1 MHDTDLPVHPFT
13 GMTALAVLDS
23 GRVVWPVLGGAP
35 DDGDTGEEDVQGDAE
50 EGDDQD
56 ADQGDQD
63 EQDEQDDGEDDKP
76 LGPNGERAL
85 AAMKEK
91 LKAER
96 AKRRNA
102 EAKLAE
108 SSNTGED
115 KPDPEAAATA
125 RANARI
131 LRSEI
136 KAAAAG
142 KLADPK
148 DALRFLD
155 LDKFEVDT
163 DGEVDEDEIAEA
175 IDDLLKKK
183 PYLAAAAQSGR
194 RRFEGGAD
202 GGARKGA
209 AKPITE
215 EQLAKMTPAQ
225 IEKALDNGKLTHL
238 L

>member
-1 MHDTDLPVHPFT
+1 MLDTDLPVHPFT

-23 GRVVWPVLGGAP
+23 GRVVWPVLGGGP
-35 DDGDTGEEDVQGDAE
+35 EDDDPGEDDDPADGELPEDEDPGEGQAE
-50 EGDDQD
+50 G
-56 ADQGDQD
+56 
-63 EQDEQDDGEDDKP
+63 EQDDEDDEDDPP
-76 LGPNGERAL
+76 LGPKGERAL

-96 AKRRNA
+96 AKRRAA
-102 EAKLAE
+102 EAKLTAN
-108 SSNTGED
+108 SKADDD

-155 LDKFEVDT
+155 LDNFEVDA
-163 DGEVDEDEIAEA
+163 DGEVDEDEIADA
-175 IDDLLKKK
+175 IDDLLSKK
-183 PYLAAAAQSGR
+183 PYLAAAAQGGR
-194 RRFEGGAD
+194 RRFEGGGD
-202 GGARKGA
+202 GGARKSA

-225 IEKALDNGKLTHL
+225 IEKALTDGKLAHL